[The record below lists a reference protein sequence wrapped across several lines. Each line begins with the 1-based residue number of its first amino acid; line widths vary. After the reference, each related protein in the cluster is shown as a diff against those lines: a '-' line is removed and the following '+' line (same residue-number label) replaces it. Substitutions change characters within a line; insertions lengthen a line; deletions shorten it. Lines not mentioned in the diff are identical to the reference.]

1 MNFSTESL
9 LAAQEQAPA
18 RRLRVAWNIGLVAA
32 GGLLFALAF
41 ARMPSLAVGGAWRFL
56 AIGLMAF
63 VAEYVDSSLGMGY
76 GTTLT
81 PLLMILGFS
90 PLQIVPAVLMSEF
103 FTGISAGLMHHGFGN
118 VDLRRGTR
126 AFTTTWILS
135 LCSVVGALLAVV
147 LAVNLPKQAVKLYIG
162 VMVLAVGL
170 FIVIAGKGI
179 GRFSWGKIIG
189 LGTVAAFN
197 KGISGGGYGP
207 LLTGGQ
213 VLAGVPGKNAIGIT
227 SLAEGVVCL
236 VGLIA
241 YFTLRQ
247 SLDWGLAVPLVV
259 GAMASVPAAT
269 WTVKVLPES
278 ILRRSIGYAT
288 TYLGILSLVS
298 SLKT

>member
-1 MNFSTESL
+1 MSSADEAL
-9 LAAQEQAPA
+9 VPKDGDMVAP
-18 RRLRVAWNIGLVAA
+18 RMRLAWNIGLVALGA
-32 GGLLFALAF
+32 VLVALAF
-41 ARMPSLAVGGAWRFL
+41 VRLPGLPVAGGWRFA
-56 AIGLMAF
+56 AIALMAF
-63 VAEYVDSSLGMGY
+63 IAEYVDSSLGMGY

-81 PLLMILGFS
+81 PLLMVMGFS
-90 PLQIVPAVLMSEF
+90 PLQIVPAVLLSEF
-103 FTGISAGLMHHGFGN
+103 FTGISAGLLHHQFGN

-126 AFTTTWILS
+126 AYKTAWILAC
-135 LCSVVGALLAVV
+135 CSGVGALVAVA

-162 VMVLAVGL
+162 FMVLGVGL
-170 FIVIAGKGI
+170 FILLAGKGI
-179 GRFSWGKIIG
+179 GRFSWGKIVG

-241 YFTLRQ
+241 YFALSQ
-247 SLDWGLAVPLVV
+247 SLNWGLAVPLVL
-259 GAMASVPAAT
+259 GAIASVPAAT

-278 ILRRSIGYAT
+278 MLRRSIGYAT
-288 TYLGILSLVS
+288 TFLGVLSLVS